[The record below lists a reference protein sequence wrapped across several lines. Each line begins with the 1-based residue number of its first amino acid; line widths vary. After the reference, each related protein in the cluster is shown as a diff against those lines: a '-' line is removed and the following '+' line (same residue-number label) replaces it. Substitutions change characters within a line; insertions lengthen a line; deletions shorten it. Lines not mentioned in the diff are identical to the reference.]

1 MTLYIFILKILLMIT
16 PAHQFFRI
24 HEIPFIYLLFKSHH
38 IIHCIR
44 QFIVRNCIFYLL
56 ISSESFFYF
65 TVIYYFSS
73 NFLCI
78 FLKTI
83 IFINKLNSKEYY
95 DNIFHISS
103 NRYFFIL
110 RIFQYFYINIIA
122 RKSLKK

>member
-1 MTLYIFILKILLMIT
+1 MTLYIYSEDLLVFIKILLMIT
-16 PAHQFFRI
+16 QAHQFLII
-24 HEIPFIYLLFKSHH
+24 HEISFIYLLFKHHH

-78 FLKTI
+78 FLKTT

-103 NRYFFIL
+103 NNIFLNSEFFNIFIL
-110 RIFQYFYINIIA
+110 I
-122 RKSLKK
+122 S